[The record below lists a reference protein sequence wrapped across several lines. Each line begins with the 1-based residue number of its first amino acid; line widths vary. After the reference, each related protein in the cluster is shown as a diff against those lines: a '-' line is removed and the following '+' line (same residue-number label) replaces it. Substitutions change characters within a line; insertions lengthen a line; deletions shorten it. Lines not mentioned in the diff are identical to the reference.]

1 VDNTSCDLDPDT
13 GTIQLGGVTVNGLLF
28 TGQADIS
35 TSPGFPDILNFSVL
49 SVQNPTD
56 VAKTV
61 TAAVSDTGFTGPVSN
76 FAASSSGT
84 FQQATGGTIT
94 LNYSDDPAN
103 GQGAIIPT
111 DTPGTLVSTFST
123 VADSDAFSLSNSQSG
138 TFSAS
143 GPFSI
148 TEQAIYTIPA
158 GGILLN
164 RDLDQCARSVNL
176 GDDAARFRKVWVSRA
191 FDLREPGW
199 PSSTKL
205 RLLNSTEKGRLR
217 AAFCVHGSKVQRPPT
232 LYDTNLMLY

>member
-1 VDNTSCDLDPDT
+1 MDSL
-13 GTIQLGGVTVNGLLF
+13 
-28 TGQADIS
+28 
-35 TSPGFPDILNFSVL
+35 
-49 SVQNPTD
+49 
-56 VAKTV
+56 TV

-84 FQQATGGTIT
+84 FQQVTGGTIT

-158 GGILLN
+158 GAFCSTEILTNVPEASTWAMML
-164 RDLDQCARSVNL
+164 LGFARS
-176 GDDAARFRKVWVSRA
+176 GFRGLSIFANQDGPR
-191 FDLREPGW
+191 R
-199 PSSTKL
+199 
-205 RLLNSTEKGRLR
+205 LNSDSSILPRKAAVGRPFAFTDQKYSGRLPCTMR
-217 AAFCVHGSKVQRPPT
+217 T
-232 LYDTNLMLY
+232 

>member
-1 VDNTSCDLDPDT
+1 VLIVSFSVTGGGTASTTCVDNTSCDLDPDT
-13 GTIQLGGVTVNGLLF
+13 GTIQLGGVTVNGLVF

-111 DTPGTLVSTFST
+111 DTLELWSPPSQLWRTAMPSVCPTPNPERSRP
-123 VADSDAFSLSNSQSG
+123 VAHF
-138 TFSAS
+138 
-143 GPFSI
+143 P
-148 TEQAIYTIPA
+148 
-158 GGILLN
+158 
-164 RDLDQCARSVNL
+164 
-176 GDDAARFRKVWVSRA
+176 
-191 FDLREPGW
+191 
-199 PSSTKL
+199 
-205 RLLNSTEKGRLR
+205 
-217 AAFCVHGSKVQRPPT
+217 
-232 LYDTNLMLY
+232 